1 MKNELGFIPDNISAI
16 SNASLYMQPT
26 TQHDPTDNQDSTDH
40 LVEEILRQ
48 RAERLQREE
57 EKAELGSLDETNKK
71 LLLEIRDSKEEM
83 ASAPSEFRLK
93 DSLKT
98 SREKPSRHDP
108 IIPEINESIA
118 EKQEVS
124 EVSPD
129 NHSQSD
135 SPPPLQPAPSKS
147 LPLHAPSPQQPEL
160 HLEDRIE
167 VLNNHTK
174 GESEHEGESDRDPH
188 EEAIRSINS
197 KESSLISK
205 PQSLQRSSGKKEEE
219 QNNSIDA
226 HEQER
231 SPKLNLSISPSEKKS
246 QRSLQIHNL
255 IEERINEEN
264 SDHRSPSNPA
274 QSHHSNPSQQ
284 SHSHPS

>member
-1 MKNELGFIPDNISAI
+1 MGVGFIVGGWVCGFDCNNADSMKNELGFIPDNISAI

-71 LLLEIRDSKEEM
+71 LLQEIRDSKEEM
-83 ASAPSEFRLK
+83 ASAHSEFRLR

-118 EKQEVS
+118 EKQEIS

-129 NHSQSD
+129 NPSHPDNPHPDNPD
-135 SPPPLQPAPSKS
+135 SPPSNSLPPPSNSLPPHPAPPH
-147 LPLHAPSPQQPEL
+147 LPGL
-160 HLEDRIE
+160 HLDDRIE

-174 GESEHEGESDRDPH
+174 GESEH
-188 EEAIRSINS
+188 
-197 KESSLISK
+197 
-205 PQSLQRSSGKKEEE
+205 
-219 QNNSIDA
+219 
-226 HEQER
+226 
-231 SPKLNLSISPSEKKS
+231 
-246 QRSLQIHNL
+246 
-255 IEERINEEN
+255 
-264 SDHRSPSNPA
+264 
-274 QSHHSNPSQQ
+274 
-284 SHSHPS
+284 